1 MNDFYN
7 MAIMVIYPNGKVE
20 IKKIEDKIFH
30 MTYFSDLY
38 NDNTYFKEFMNKSNS
53 NYFKDNNLF
62 TYSLDLELAKNGV
75 IAIHNLNIREIKEK
89 PNFFK
94 KHTPNFIFTMPNE
107 LTYEQKEAM
116 KEIIFQNDLYESLFL
131 SYNVN
136 DFISIEYDEII
147 DLLHQKK
154 Y

>member
-7 MAIMVIYPNGKVE
+7 IAIMVIYPNGKVE
-20 IKKIEDKIFH
+20 MKKINDKIFH
-30 MTYFSDLY
+30 MMYFSDLY

-53 NYFKDNNLF
+53 SYFKDNNLF

-75 IAIHNLNIREIKEK
+75 ISIHNLNIREIKEK
-89 PNFFK
+89 TKFLK
-94 KHTPNFIFTMPNE
+94 RHIPNFIFTMPKE
-107 LTYEQKEAM
+107 LTYEQKKAM

-136 DFISIEYDEII
+136 SFISIEYDEII
-147 DLLHQKK
+147 DLLHQKE

>member
-7 MAIMVIYPNGKVE
+7 TAIMVIYPNGKVE

-30 MTYFSDLY
+30 MIYFLFLY

-53 NYFKDNNLF
+53 NYFKDNKLF
-62 TYSLDLELAKNGV
+62 TYSLDLELAKNRV
-75 IAIHNLNIREIKEK
+75 IAIHNLNIRDIKEK
-89 PNFFK
+89 PNFLK
-94 KHTPNFIFTMPNE
+94 KHIPNFIFTMPKE
-107 LTYEQKEAM
+107 LTDEQKKAM
-116 KEIIFQNDLYESLFL
+116 KEIILQNDLYESLFL
-131 SYNVN
+131 SYNVDN
-136 DFISIEYDEII
+136 FISIEYDEIM